1 MIKYIKEPV
10 SGIEKSKKTKS
21 FAVSSTSALNLFD
34 MATTNYENLY
44 KLSRIMEIHNMAL
57 GIRSPSNALL
67 SLWSILELLLEKEK
81 NDKAAYII

>member
-1 MIKYIKEPV
+1 
-10 SGIEKSKKTKS
+10 
-21 FAVSSTSALNLFD
+21 

-57 GIRSPSNALL
+57 GIQSPSNALL

-81 NDKAAYII
+81 TIMTVVGFLILLIW